1 MATYTGKRVPTSKLS
16 RMSKLCG
23 LVVQVASNVA
33 LEGVK
38 QLSQGKTPKLSKLLL
53 TPRNI
58 ENLAEKLAQLRGAA
72 MKVGQLLSMD
82 AGDLLP
88 KELSTLLSKLR
99 SDAHPMPYKQL
110 RRVLIDNWG
119 QDWLDQF
126 SQFELKPFA
135 SASIGQVHLAYGDC
149 GAKLAVKV
157 QYPGVRQS
165 IDADVDNV
173 AIILKLSGLLPE
185 QISLDSLLNEAKKQL
200 KVEANYQQ
208 EAAFNRRYGLLLG
221 QDPHFIIPEV
231 LLDQCT
237 DNILLMTYVDGKTID
252 QAVDQSQQQRNNIA
266 TQLIRLFFAELF
278 DFKLMQTD
286 PNFANYLYQA
296 EQDKIVLLDF
306 GATREI
312 PLAISQGYLALI
324 HAASQGD
331 RPAMQQAA
339 VNIGFFGQDID
350 NDYLQQVLSTFII
363 ATEPLQCQGEY
374 DFASTDLAYRIKQ
387 AGMAINNRQDQWH
400 TPPVDAIFIHR
411 KLAGLYLLAARLNAK
426 VNVSALFEPYVAKL
440 DLSSEQE
447 HMIKARS

>member
-1 MATYTGKRVPTSKLS
+1 MAKYIGKRVPTSKLS
-16 RMSKLCG
+16 RISKLG
-23 LVVQVASNVA
+23 SLAVQVAGNVA
-33 LEGVK
+33 LEGAK
-38 QLSQGKTPKLSKLLL
+38 QFSQGKRPTLSKLLL

-58 ENLAEKLAQLRGAA
+58 ENLADKLAQLRGAA

-88 KELSTLLSKLR
+88 KELSILLSKLR

-110 RRVLIDNWG
+110 QRVLTDNWG

-135 SASIGQVHLAYGDC
+135 SASIGQVHLAYGEY
-149 GAKLAVKV
+149 GEKLAVKV

-173 AIILKLSGLLPE
+173 ATLLKLSGLLPE
-185 QISLDSLLNEAKKQL
+185 QISLDSLLDEAKKQL
-200 KVEANYQQ
+200 KVEADYQQ
-208 EAAFNRRYGLLLG
+208 EAAFNQRYSLLLE
-221 QDPHFIIPEV
+221 QDPHFITPEV
-231 LLDQCT
+231 RLDQCT
-237 DNILLMTYVDGKTID
+237 ENILIMTYVDGRTID
-252 QAVDQSQQQRNNIA
+252 QAFNQSQQQRDNIA
-266 TQLIRLFFAELF
+266 TQLIRLFFKELF

-286 PNFANYLYQA
+286 PNFANYLYQCQ
-296 EQDKIVLLDF
+296 QDKIVLLDF
-306 GATREI
+306 GATRDI
-312 PLAISQGYLALI
+312 PPAISRGYLALI
-324 HAASQGD
+324 YAASKSD

-339 VNIGFFGQDID
+339 ENIGFFGQNID

-411 KLAGLYLLAARLNAK
+411 KLAGLYLLAAKLNAK
-426 VNVSALFEPYVAKL
+426 VNVSALFKPYIEHV
-440 DLSSEQE
+440 EQA
-447 HMIKARS
+447 HS